1 MAGFQRESGR
11 QYYMSTKTQ
20 IQLKVQMNP
29 NRNDNGVL
37 LLPKP
42 LQKHVIQ
49 TSAMY
54 LSCAVHFQTGKK
66 EVLLLS
72 ALVAVVTLRVNCW
85 TERGMTWFVLHY
97 KR

>member
-1 MAGFQRESGR
+1 MALYYGFVFIHLHTFEVEQRVFSL
-11 QYYMSTKTQ
+11 
-20 IQLKVQMNP
+20 IQ
-29 NRNDNGVL
+29 

-54 LSCAVHFQTGKK
+54 SSCAVHFQTGKK